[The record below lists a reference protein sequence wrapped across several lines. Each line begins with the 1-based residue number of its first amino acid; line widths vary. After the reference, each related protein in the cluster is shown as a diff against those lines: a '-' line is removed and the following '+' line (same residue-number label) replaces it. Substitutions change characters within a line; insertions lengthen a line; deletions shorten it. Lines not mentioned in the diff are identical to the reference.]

1 MNSSNTSFIAQRPL
15 KKPRVGRCTFRP
27 DEERAP
33 RALPL
38 FQRFRILSELAA
50 LEIERP
56 GRPAR
61 KLTIPER
68 DLLANLLGS
77 QTSPVSFTK
86 MAKALKLPDDADF
99 NLARG
104 GRKGLDPDKTAAILA
119 KTGKGES
126 FGKGWRSIPVRPA
139 IGNRPAPPQ

>member
-1 MNSSNTSFIAQRPL
+1 MVAHELRQVWVEQAKTHTELTEPLREQLEHVIIAQRPL

-77 QTSPVSFTK
+77 QTSPVE
-86 MAKALKLPDDADF
+86 LHED
-99 NLARG
+99 
-104 GRKGLDPDKTAAILA
+104 
-119 KTGKGES
+119 GES
-126 FGKGWRSIPVRPA
+126 TEAAR
-139 IGNRPAPPQ
+139 